1 MDKEPIS
8 ATAAAIVRLINDRPG
23 SPSTDE
29 IEAIVAKALPAPEDL
44 VLTTKGAARALADA
58 WALTTV
64 LQEAEF
70 AQNKL
75 PADDGRER
83 VPFHD
88 YERTAHHRAEFM
100 QQALLSL
107 EPESMDD
114 LLSLVLV
121 TRDAFDSFAAKHS
134 DHATNARAARES
146 DVVEGAMHAMVRWLV
161 HIGGARSP
169 LLEAYSTP
177 MWLAPLPVQ
186 MTAVLQTARELSKV
200 DGGVDQ

>member
-1 MDKEPIS
+1 MNNELVS
-8 ATAAAIVRLINDRPG
+8 VTAAAIVRLINERPG
-23 SPSTDE
+23 SPSTGE
-29 IEAIVAKALPAPEDL
+29 IESILAKALPLPDDL

-70 AQNKL
+70 AQSRL
-75 PADDGRER
+75 PADDGRKR
-83 VPFHD
+83 VQFHD

-146 DVVEGAMHAMVRWLV
+146 DVVERAMHAMVRWLV
-161 HIGGARSP
+161 HNGGASSP

-186 MTAVLQTARELSKV
+186 MTAVLETARELSKLDV
-200 DGGVDQ
+200 G